1 MEVEGDASRVK
12 SMVERA
18 RGYSNASAENAARA
32 GSLLNKTDE
41 AYRKALALSTV
52 IRENASQVKS
62 MVEDAR
68 DCANA
73 SAESASQ
80 SREIQNSTLQLHN
93 GSLAILNQSSAVY
106 NNMTLLAKEIQ
117 ASAAARMSKNAP

>member
-1 MEVEGDASRVK
+1 
-12 SMVERA
+12 
-18 RGYSNASAENAARA
+18 
-32 GSLLNKTDE
+32 
-41 AYRKALALSTV
+41 V

-117 ASAAARMSKNAP
+117 ASAAARMSKNAS